1 MFHNDEIAG
10 LEAAVKEAVA
20 RDRGLLTELREQA
33 RALRAAVR
41 VVQPRTATTVSL
53 VASDGGNHSFPLDPF
68 FVQVVRVVD
77 SYGLPLCFDVVT
89 PSSDID
95 QLSARQFEADRR
107 TPRTALGRLMADL
120 QCTHLWELSSAIPRQ
135 RKSDAN
141 PEDISSGWV
150 VTYRDLC
157 EWATLYDRIC
167 YQNFPTDTVLIRD
180 GLLRAKYFS
189 GTLFTKLGQL
199 IDERIADLRKTRRRV
214 FLVGIAKHSK
224 ILDRYGLAFCVENTF
239 PDGNA
244 CYLEVPRELEKTV
257 YRWSEY
263 ARGRLDPGE
272 GSEEPRFVNGK
283 MFLTRF
289 GKRNT
294 DPIWPV
300 DVFESQVANAQEILG
315 FLLQDAINGF
325 PIPFYPRSLQLAHEW
340 AEIAGFDADI
350 IGDAMRLAVGESD
363 TAVRDAIENQSLGD
377 VDVSARRYK

>member
-1 MFHNDEIAG
+1 MFHNEEI
-10 LEAAVKEAVA
+10 LTLQAAVKDAVQRDGDLLTALREVA
-20 RDRGLLTELREQA
+20 RGFRS
-33 RALRAAVR
+33 AVH
-41 VVQPRTATTVSL
+41 VVQPRSATTVSL

-89 PSSDID
+89 PSTDIKV
-95 QLSARQFEADRR
+95 LSKRQFENDGS
-107 TPRTALGRLMADL
+107 TPRTALGRLMKDLKCSHLADL
-120 QCTHLWELSSAIPRQ
+120 STAIPTQ
-135 RKSDAN
+135 QSTTTT
-141 PEDISSGWV
+141 PEDVSTGWV

-157 EWATLYDRIC
+157 EWATLYERIC
-167 YQNFPTDTVLIRD
+167 YQNFPTDTVLVRD

-189 GTLFTKLGQL
+189 GTLFTKLGEL
-199 IDERIADLRKTRRRV
+199 IDKRIAELKRNRRRV
-214 FLVGIAKHSK
+214 FLVGVAKHSK
-224 ILDRYGLAFCVENTF
+224 ILDRYGLAFAIENTF

-244 CYLEVPRELEKTV
+244 CYLEVPRDLEKTV

-272 GSEEPRFVNGK
+272 GEEPRFVNGK

-300 DVFESQVANAQEILG
+300 DIFESQAASAQEILG
-315 FLLQDAINGF
+315 FLVQDAINGF

-350 IGDAMRLAVGESD
+350 IGDAMRIAVSETD
-363 TAVRDAIENQSLGD
+363 TKVRDAIENRSLGD
-377 VDVSARRYK
+377 ADISARRYR